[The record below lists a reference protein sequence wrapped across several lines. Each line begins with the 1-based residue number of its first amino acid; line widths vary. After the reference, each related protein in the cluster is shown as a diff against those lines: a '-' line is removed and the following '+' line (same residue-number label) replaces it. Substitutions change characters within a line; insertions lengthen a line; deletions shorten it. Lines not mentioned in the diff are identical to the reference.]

1 MNEKISQR
9 KNKVRGRK
17 IKTALMISMTML
29 ILLTLSF
36 VAFKIVNESMD
47 NTESK
52 QITVGADVHE
62 PMAEADVTPTEDEEL
77 LDVEKLWEKQDE
89 ELQQKLEADD
99 TESSIVNNDQEM
111 LTISNSAYLDVKWIA
126 QNPELPTGCEITSLT
141 TVLQYYGYPV
151 SKTTMA
157 SQYLEKGWGSFFE
170 TFIGDPFSENGY
182 GCMALPIVN
191 AANKYF
197 TSNNINAYAQNVS
210 GSEFTDLLEYV
221 AGGDPVVIW
230 NTMYME
236 KPYISE
242 SWYYNGELISWV
254 APEHCVV
261 LIGYDMDKGEV
272 YVSDPLEGI
281 VTRNMNLFA
290 EYYEA
295 VYSQAVVI
303 QR

>member
-1 MNEKISQR
+1 MEETMS
-9 KNKVRGRK
+9 K
-17 IKTALMISMTML
+17 IKDKKNSKNLKTISRIL
-29 ILLTLSF
+29 IISAGIITVFMFSF
-36 VAFKIVNESMD
+36 AAFKTVSKSME
-47 NTESK
+47 NTEGKRVVEETKTDETLRQK
-52 QITVGADVHE
+52 QENDY
-62 PMAEADVTPTEDEEL
+62 
-77 LDVEKLWEKQDE
+77 
-89 ELQQKLEADD
+89 
-99 TESSIVNNDQEM
+99 TESEIVNNEQEK
-111 LTISNSAYLDVKWIA
+111 LSVSNNAYLDVKWIP

-141 TVLQYYGYPV
+141 TVLQYYGYSV

-157 SQYLEKGWGSFFE
+157 SQYLDKGWGSFFE

-182 GCMALPIVN
+182 GCMSKPIVN

-197 TSNNINAYAQNVS
+197 TGNNINAYAQNVS
-210 GSEFTDLLEYV
+210 GSEFTDLLGYV

-242 SWYYNGELISWV
+242 SWYYNGEMISWV

-261 LIGYDMDKGEV
+261 LIGYDTDKGKV

-281 VTRNMNLFA
+281 VTRDMNLFS